1 MASFAAFEGGE
12 DLRNAVA
19 AFSGLEDASRH
30 LHRQLGELSLALR
43 ARDTVYEFG
52 YRRVEQ
58 IQRSKYEALQSPQEA
73 P

>member
-19 AFSGLEDASRH
+19 AFNGAEDASRY
-30 LHRQLGELSLALR
+30 LHRQLRELSMATR

-52 YRRVEQ
+52 YRRIEQ
-58 IQRSKYEALQSPQEA
+58 IQRSKYQALQSPQEA